1 MEYIGSTYKGQSSS
15 FSLDLKVISKMW
27 YAKCFTKGDHVVVTL
42 HPRVSKKS
50 GSLRKRT
57 TSSVNEI
64 VKLY

>member
-1 MEYIGSTYKGQSSS
+1 
-15 FSLDLKVISKMW
+15 MW

>member
-1 MEYIGSTYKGQSSS
+1 
-15 FSLDLKVISKMW
+15 MW

-50 GSLRKRT
+50 GYLRKRT
-57 TSSVNEI
+57 TSSINEI